1 MISLRPLSALS
12 RDRSH
17 PRRARDRDS
26 ARTHAPSVFATLE
39 RKTKRNHRGRSISLD
54 RSLVRSGIKR
64 AHAVVV
70 VAFFVAASRRFVSVP
85 VGLCR
90 REKRAK

>member
-1 MISLRPLSALS
+1 M
-12 RDRSH
+12 
-17 PRRARDRDS
+17 
-26 ARTHAPSVFATLE
+26 
-39 RKTKRNHRGRSISLD
+39 KRNHRGRSISLD

-70 VAFFVAASRRFVSVP
+70 VAFVAASRRFVPVP

-90 REKRAK
+90 QVNIASVSSAFLKILFMYTRI

>member
-1 MISLRPLSALS
+1 M
-12 RDRSH
+12 
-17 PRRARDRDS
+17 
-26 ARTHAPSVFATLE
+26 
-39 RKTKRNHRGRSISLD
+39 KRNHRGRSISLD

-70 VAFFVAASRRFVSVP
+70 VVAFVAASRRFAPVP

-90 REKRAK
+90 REKRAKVNIASVSSAFLKILFMYTRI